1 MEVIVMLFANDPLF
15 LWVIAVLVFALYAQF
30 KVSSSFRKW
39 SQVASARGVTAE
51 QVARSILDRAGLHDV
66 PINRTPGEL
75 TDHYN
80 PMNRSL
86 NLSQSVYG
94 NDSIAALGVAAHEA
108 GHAIQHKKSY
118 APLVLRNGIYPLA
131 NIGTMLS
138 YPLFILGMMLGGNQ
152 ILIQIAIYLFTFATL
167 FTLITLPVEFDASNK
182 AKAILVQGGYLSRS
196 EMQGVNAVLGA
207 AAMTYV
213 AAALSA
219 VVNLLRMIFL
229 SRSEE

>member
-1 MEVIVMLFANDPLF
+1 MFFMNDPLF
-15 LWVIAVLVFALYAQF
+15 IWVIVVLIFALFAQF
-30 KVSSSFRKW
+30 KVSSNFKKW
-39 SQVASARGVTAE
+39 SQVPSTRGVTAD
-51 QVARSILDRAGLHDV
+51 QVARKILDSAGLHDV
-66 PINRTPGEL
+66 PVNVVPGQL

-80 PMNRSL
+80 PANRSL
-86 NLSQSVYG
+86 NLSESVYG

-118 APLVLRNGIYPLA
+118 APLLLRNGIYPLA

-138 YPLFILGMMLGGNQ
+138 YPIFILGVFMGMNKL
-152 ILIQIAIYLFTFATL
+152 LIEIAIYLFTFATL

-182 AKAILVQGGYLSRS
+182 AKAVLVQGGYLSRS
-196 EMQGVNAVLGA
+196 EMTGVNAVLGA

-219 VVNLLRMIFL
+219 IVNLLRMVFL
-229 SRSEE
+229 ARGGD